1 MSTTLIDRPEYN
13 YTLTGFWGGNVR
25 GYSLQI
31 TSDNGYVQLTRE
43 GAEQLIADIRRYY
56 LGDGSDGTRA
66 VPLSPTPEM
75 IDAGAQRL
83 VRWEDD
89 CTWPGSWDALDVAA
103 ARNNAERVWREMW
116 LAAGEEQ

>member
-1 MSTTLIDRPEYN
+1 MTIFLP
-13 YTLTGFWGGNVR
+13 
-25 GYSLQI
+25 LQI

-43 GAEQLIADIRRYY
+43 DAEQLIADIRRYY
-56 LGDGSDGTRA
+56 LGDGSGGPKA
-66 VPLSPTPEM
+66 VPLAPTREM